1 MTDGDDAAGENVNLD
16 DEAVTTTEGKRRRW
30 WATNDVLAALLLG
43 SLPVLIAGGGRGI
56 VTLGSVPASWTA
68 TYLGVCGAAA
78 AWVFGSAAVEA
89 WRSAGR

>member
-1 MTDGDDAAGENVNLD
+1 MTDEEASDDVELGDDT
-16 DEAVTTTEGKRRRW
+16 VTTTRTTRRRW

-43 SLPVLIAGGGRGI
+43 SLPVLIAAGGRGI
-56 VTLGSVPASWTA
+56 VTLASIPASLTA

>member
-1 MTDGDDAAGENVNLD
+1 MTD
-16 DEAVTTTEGKRRRW
+16 DEAGEDVELGDDTVTTTEGTRRRW

-43 SLPVLIAGGGRGI
+43 SLAGLIAAGGRGVI
-56 VTLGSVPASWTA
+56 ALESVPASWTA

-78 AWVFGSAAVEA
+78 AWVFGSAAIEA

>member
-1 MTDGDDAAGENVNLD
+1 MTDGDGADGEDVDLGD
-16 DEAVTTTEGKRRRW
+16 DTVTTTEGTRRRW

-43 SLPVLIAGGGRGI
+43 SLPVLIAAGGREI
-56 VTLGSVPASWTA
+56 VTLASIPASWTA